1 MPGWRLPRLM
11 RSPMVRHLGIPH
23 LKSAGSVPIVGYS
36 IFFLGSH
43 QFDGYLVVGSIQRFV
58 LILVLTMSISHMGW
72 VNSTQDQFRSFPR
85 RYLGRP
91 AAACG
96 GNR

>member
-1 MPGWRLPRLM
+1 M
-11 RSPMVRHLGIPH
+11 RHLGITH

-43 QFDGYLVVGSIQRFV
+43 HSHQFDGYLVVGSIPRFV

-72 VNSTQDQFRSFPR
+72 VNSTQDQFRSSPR

-91 AAACG
+91 AAAGG